1 MAELEIRVDRK
12 LMEVGAVLYHD
23 DMVVRDIAIQE
34 NTTVKAVKSW
44 GKQVRVKLR
53 DEEFRKRV
61 GLDV

>member
-34 NTTVKAVKSW
+34 NTTVEAVKSW